1 MNARPLRLVVRT
13 AGAAD
18 LVVLVLTTA
27 DLVHLLHA
35 SLLLALGAGVLLGPP
50 RTG

>member
-1 MNARPLRLVVRT
+1 MNAHLLRLVVAT
-13 AGAAD
+13 TGMAG
-18 LVVLVLTTA
+18 LVVLVVTTA

-35 SLLLALGAGVLLGPP
+35 ALLLALGAGVLLGRT